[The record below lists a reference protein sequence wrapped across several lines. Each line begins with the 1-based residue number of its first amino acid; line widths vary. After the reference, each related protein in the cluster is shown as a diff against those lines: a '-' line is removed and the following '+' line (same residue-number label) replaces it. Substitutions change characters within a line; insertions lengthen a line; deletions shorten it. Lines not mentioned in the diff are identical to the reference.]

1 MSRLDALQ
9 AVEAR
14 LHLLFVAGLDGDAR
28 GYRTFLDELSAH
40 LRGFLRRRLSQAP
53 DDVEDILQ
61 ETLLAIHNSRHTYRR
76 GEPLTAWVYAVARY
90 KLLDFYRAHA
100 RKGPPPLPLDAA
112 TELFAYVDDAPAHAR
127 HEIGRLLEQ
136 LPDRHRLPIVHV
148 KLQGLSV
155 SETARL
161 TGMSESAVKVGVHRG
176 LKALALKI
184 RSAT

>member
-100 RKGPPPLPLDAA
+100 RKGPPPYRWTPPPSCSRTWTTPRPTPA
-112 TELFAYVDDAPAHAR
+112 T
-127 HEIGRLLEQ
+127 
-136 LPDRHRLPIVHV
+136 
-148 KLQGLSV
+148 
-155 SETARL
+155 
-161 TGMSESAVKVGVHRG
+161 
-176 LKALALKI
+176 
-184 RSAT
+184 RSAGCWSNCRTGTACRSCT